1 MFKKSPNSLKT
12 FAPIKSSERRT
23 LLQKIIYSFDYLQEN
38 SSEVEAILLPD
49 NVQRA
54 RFIASTEVDGYIYSA
69 DNKALWIETIVAGKE
84 DVLVP
89 TVYTLWSSPSL
100 LPRVETW
107 GFVVDKLKNGA
118 DLMVPGLI
126 VPVPQNI
133 KVGDL
138 VSICEKGRTMP
149 VAIGYAAVDFARL
162 GASVAGQKGKG
173 VILVHYMGDELW
185 ALSGKGPMP
194 EEPVLVIQ
202 GDEQQQK
209 QEEDDEEEE
218 EEQVAKVEEQLE
230 AMNIKTEEHTTA
242 QVDEAFKSA
251 LIYGLWE
258 IKRNG
263 KSSNIELP
271 MPASILID
279 QHVMP
284 YLPRSFV
291 GASLKK
297 SSWKKSGAFL
307 RKAME
312 KDYKVLKTRDRAG
325 DVVIASIDWGNKLL
339 VDFKPYA
346 IQPHSDGQEKM
357 DNAKPTTMLDIVALY
372 KPSKKLAPLF
382 EGKRLDYYKVQDVRQ
397 SLLAYISSHSLISP
411 SNPKQIKLDPIL
423 GQLNSSGAAT
433 MTREDLIKAICNA
446 AAPYYS
452 INDAVRKGA
461 PPRISIV
468 TESRQYKKTATRI
481 INVEPFLVDPTAL
494 ADQLRDRCASS
505 TSVKPVTGA
514 SANHKGVEVM
524 VQGPQTAAITSIL
537 EDSYGVK
544 SVWIDIVDKRK

>member
-38 SSEVEAILLPD
+38 STELEAILLPD

-54 RFIASTEVDGYIYSA
+54 RFVASTEVGGYIYSA
-69 DNKALWIETIVAGKE
+69 DNKALWIETTVADEE
-84 DVLVP
+84 DVIVP
-89 TVYTLWSSPSL
+89 TVYTLWSCPLL

-118 DLMVPGLI
+118 DLMIPGMI
-126 VPVPQNI
+126 VPVPHDVEI
-133 KVGDL
+133 GDL
-138 VSICEKGRTMP
+138 VSICEKGRMMP
-149 VAIGYAAVDFARL
+149 VAVGYAAVDFAKL
-162 GASVAGQKGKG
+162 GGSVAGQKGKG

-185 ALSGKGPMP
+185 ASSGKGAMP
-194 EEPVLVIQ
+194 EEAAVIVQ

-209 QEEDDEEEE
+209 PEEVEEKEE
-218 EEQVAKVEEQLE
+218 AQVGKVEEQLE
-230 AMNIKTEEHTTA
+230 AMDIKAEEHTTA

-251 LIYGLWE
+251 LLYGLWE

-263 KSSNIELP
+263 KTSSIELP

-297 SSWKKSGAFL
+297 SSWKKAGAFL
-307 RKAME
+307 KKAME

-339 VDFKPYA
+339 ADFKPYA

-382 EGKRLDYYKVQDVRQ
+382 EGTRLEYYKVQDVRQ
-397 SLLAYISSHSLISP
+397 SLLAYISSHSLVAP
-411 SNPKQIKLDPIL
+411 SNPKQIRLDPIL
-423 GQLNSSGAAT
+423 GQLNSSGATT
-433 MTREDLIKAICNA
+433 MTREDLVKAICNA

-452 INDAVRKGA
+452 INGAVRKGA
-461 PPRISIV
+461 PPRISII

-544 SVWIDIVDKRK
+544 SVWIDIVDKRR